1 MKRFFIHNQQK
12 IALGIG
18 YVLVF
23 LLAFGLGKITTSIP
37 NPPEIVIEEPKINI
51 QANSTP
57 EEQGIQGVVTEA
69 NSAPAQSASFAP
81 TDGQCGGKIKGNV
94 GSSENIYHM
103 PGGSFYDRTDAE
115 LCFTTE
121 AAAVSAGFRKSSR

>member
-1 MKRFFIHNQQK
+1 M
-12 IALGIG
+12 
-18 YVLVF
+18 VF
-23 LLAFGLGKITTSIP
+23 MMAFGLGKITTSIP
-37 NPPEIVIEEPKINI
+37 NPPEIVIEEPRINI

-69 NSAPAQSASFAP
+69 SGAPNDSNSFAP
-81 TDGQCGGKIKGNV
+81 TDGQCGDKIKGNI
-94 GSSENIYHM
+94 GSSENIFHM

-121 AAAVSAGFRKSSR
+121 VAAIAAGFRKSSR